1 MTLKGIIIT
10 LICGLYTAVTAIA
23 EEPSDSVM
31 LNCVTEVIATTEEPS
46 DSALLNSVTEVTTT
60 AEEPSDSALLN
71 RVFSYLATYGRSVD
85 GVESNVYVKQ
95 YYQTRKRNFTL
106 WAIPTMYTIARGQ
119 RTFVSEEYLRRTY
132 HAPDRYVNKRQVY
145 FTTIPHQRRT
155 MPTVL
160 EFATPSIY
168 SPTLFGDHI
177 LSPFHKAN
185 RVFYRYSTSEIPYGM
200 ARLYF
205 RPRYVNNTQ
214 LVHGQALVDTFT
226 GRIIEIELEGEFDM
240 LHFHS
245 VTHQGE
251 HGGKSLLPQYSLTSV
266 DFRFLG
272 NHITSD
278 FEAFFE
284 CPITL
289 PDSVRVRGNRELID
303 SLRPIAL
310 NQNEQAVY
318 DRFDSI
324 KAAKGNVQQP
334 DDTIPNIR
342 KRKRNYF
349 QDIGWDLI
357 GANLIQTL
365 KAEAG
370 NASVRLS
377 PIINPQY
384 VSYSRRKGFSYRFKM
399 GARYNISEDVNL
411 DFNARLG
418 YNFKIREF
426 YYRLPLRL
434 NYTFRGRDAYAQFT
448 FANGNRIGNYS
459 VMDEI
464 RNRYGNIP
472 ELENSGL
479 NRFDDRSV
487 VLTNM
492 LPLNRRVGIEFGLVS
507 HRRQAVNRETMHQL
521 GMPTVYRSFA
531 PRISLQTRPWPRG
544 PLFTLDYERGLHVKG
559 IDIIY
564 ERLELDAS
572 LKHRMHRLQTL
583 NLRFGSGLY
592 TRRDHNIF
600 MDFSN
605 FRDENLPEGW
615 DDDWSGNF
623 QLLSSRLYNASKYY
637 LRGNVSFESP
647 LMAASFVP
655 LMGRYIERERIY
667 LSSLA
672 IARHP
677 IYSELGYGFTCRFFS
692 LGAFASFDGIKYKDI
707 GCKFTFELFRRW

>member
-1 MTLKGIIIT
+1 MTLKGIITT
-10 LICGLYTAVTAIA
+10 LICGLYTTVTA
-23 EEPSDSVM
+23 
-31 LNCVTEVIATTEEPS
+31 
-46 DSALLNSVTEVTTT
+46 T

-71 RVFSYLATYGRSVD
+71 RATTATAEEPSDSAYLNHITAETATDRESTDSALLNRVFSYLNTYGRNVD
-85 GVESNVYVKQ
+85 GVESNVYIKQ
-95 YYQTRKRNFTL
+95 YFQTHKRNVTL
-106 WAIPTMYTIARGQ
+106 WAVPSMYTIARGQ

-132 HAPDRYVNKRQVY
+132 HSPDRYENKRQVY
-145 FTTIPHQRRT
+145 FTTIPRQQRT

-168 SPTLFGDHI
+168 SPTLFGDNI

-185 RVFYRYSTSEIPYGM
+185 RVFYRYSMSEIPYGL

-214 LVHGQALVDTFT
+214 LVHGQALVDAFT
-226 GRIIEIELEGEFDM
+226 GRIMEVELEGEFDM
-240 LHFHS
+240 LHFRS

-251 HGGKSLLPQYSLTSV
+251 RGGKSLLPQYSLTSV

-278 FEAFFE
+278 FEAVFD
-284 CPITL
+284 CPVTL

-303 SLRPIAL
+303 SVRPIAL
-310 NQNEQAVY
+310 NDNEMAVY
-318 DRFDSI
+318 NRYDSI
-324 KAAKGNVQQP
+324 RASKGNVPQTG
-334 DDTIPNIR
+334 DTIPVIR

-349 QDIGWDLI
+349 QDIGWDMI
-357 GANLIQTL
+357 GANLIHAL
-365 KAEAG
+365 RAEAG

-384 VSYSRRKGFSYRFKM
+384 FSYSHNKGFSYRFKL
-399 GARYNISEDVNL
+399 GARYNISEVVNL
-411 DFNARLG
+411 NFNARFG
-418 YNFKIREF
+418 YNFKIRQF

-434 NYTFRGRDAYAQFT
+434 NYTFRGHDAYAQFT

-464 RNRYGNIP
+464 RNRYGDIP
-472 ELENSGL
+472 ELESSDL
-479 NRFDDRSV
+479 NRFDDRSI

-507 HRRQAVNRETMHQL
+507 HRRHAVNSEVMRQL
-521 GMPTVYRSFA
+521 NMPTVYRSLA
-531 PRISLQTRPWPRG
+531 PRVSLQTRPWPRG
-544 PLFTLDYERGLHVKG
+544 PLFTLDYERGLPAKG
-559 IDIIY
+559 IDITY

-572 LKHRMHRLQTL
+572 LKHRMHRMQTL
-583 NLRFGSGLY
+583 NLRFGGGLY
-592 TRRDHNIF
+592 TRRDHNLF

-615 DDDWSGNF
+615 NDDWSGNF